1 MPMKE
6 KRKLLWVDR
15 DTELY
20 SGNYIGMFD
29 LTKGIIMLGVIL
41 LHCCNDY
48 LDVLTFAS
56 GETLAVRLLLSP
68 LAIGRYGAVPM
79 LFMICGYGIRRQ
91 PPVKSIKNQLKLFA
105 IPYCCVILVV
115 AGCELAKWCIAGG
128 SLPLRLF
135 RRGLP
140 FLLGLHPGEHSMR
153 GSLEQIGPVWFFFTY
168 TFASIYLNWVLQ
180 EKQVWVQALILAA
193 GTAAALILTGIALP
207 FCLQQIAICAGFMFV
222 GMLLKR
228 GKVLQ
233 QKLRVP
239 ALILVFLLCAF
250 GTEVGGW
257 AEIGNN
263 VYVLGGVDLVIAYL
277 AGIVLLWLHQR
288 LDVLQGVLADGLRW
302 TGRHMM
308 WLCCV
313 HTVTCVVVPWDKMA
327 TYFQECPAVG
337 LLLEI
342 GISFFWAFGAC
353 YLIEFGIKK
362 LLVFRRK
369 GK

>member
-1 MPMKE
+1 MEE

-29 LTKGIIMLGVIL
+29 LTKGIIMIGVIL

-48 LDVLTFAS
+48 LDVLTFAG
-56 GETLAVRLLLSP
+56 GETLAVRILLSP
-68 LAIGRYGAVPM
+68 LVIGRYGAVPM

-91 PPVKSIKNQLKLFA
+91 SPGKCIKNQLKLFA
-105 IPYCCVILVV
+105 IPYFCVILAVV
-115 AGCELAKWCIAGG
+115 GCELVKWCIVGD
-128 SLPLRLF
+128 SLPLRLLQ
-135 RRGLP
+135 RGLP
-140 FLLGLHPGEHSMR
+140 FLLGLHPGTYSMR
-153 GSLEQIGPVWFFFTY
+153 GSLEQIGPVWFFVTY

-180 EKQVWVQALILAA
+180 EKQVWVQTLILAA
-193 GTAAALILTGIALP
+193 GTAAALILTGMALP
-207 FCLQQIAICAGFMFV
+207 FCLQQIAICAGFMFA
-222 GMLLKR
+222 GMQLKR

-233 QKLRVP
+233 QKLPVSV
-239 ALILVFLLCAF
+239 LVLVFLLCAF

-263 VYVLGGVDLVIAYL
+263 IYALGGADLVIAYL
-277 AGIVLLWLHQR
+277 AGVVMLWLHQR

-302 TGRHMM
+302 IGRHMM

-313 HTVTCVVVPWDKMA
+313 HTVSCVVVPWDKMA
-327 TYFQECPAVG
+327 AYFQECPAAG

-342 GISFFWAFGAC
+342 GISFIYAFAAC
-353 YLIEFGIKK
+353 YLIQMGIKK
-362 LLVFRRK
+362 LLSFRK
-369 GK
+369 NGK